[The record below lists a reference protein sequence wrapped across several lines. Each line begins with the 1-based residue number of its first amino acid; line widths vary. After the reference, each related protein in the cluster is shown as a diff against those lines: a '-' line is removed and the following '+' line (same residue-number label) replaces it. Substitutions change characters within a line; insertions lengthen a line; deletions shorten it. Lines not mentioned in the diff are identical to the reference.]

1 MCAAVPQEEHEQ
13 VVFFALDLQGAQ
25 VQGERERIDL
35 NWSCRG
41 LLPCA
46 TVLGKRTGPAME
58 AKGRLPVVLTAPVK
72 PGELKL
78 DSAKRLDSF
87 CGDMSV

>member
-35 NWSCRG
+35 TGHVTGCYPVPQSLARG
-41 LLPCA
+41 LALP
-46 TVLGKRTGPAME
+46 
-58 AKGRLPVVLTAPVK
+58 
-72 PGELKL
+72 
-78 DSAKRLDSF
+78 
-87 CGDMSV
+87 